1 MRLLQWSNVES
12 ILFSNSWPSY
22 VPISRWCRRPPPF
35 KSFLARHQAPLNLS
49 ASFVSNVVFDAHETS
64 FRAQFYNPPSPPSF
78 FSLSLVPKCRARSL
92 VSSSPPF
99 SPDCPFQPL
108 PPLSN
113 RPWNAF
119 NERLEIVERI
129 FIYAK
134 LAVCYVQKEEIMR
147 GRHCTFSRRIDK
159 KFLLESSLYNYL
171 EIFRTTF

>member
-78 FSLSLVPKCRARSL
+78 SLSLVPKCRARSL

-99 SPDCPFQPL
+99 SPDCPFQP
-108 PPLSN
+108 PPPSRIGREMHLTNVWKSSN
-113 RPWNAF
+113 VYLYMRNSPFVTFKRKKLCVGDIVRSVEESIRSFFWNP
-119 NERLEIVERI
+119 V
-129 FIYAK
+129 Y
-134 LAVCYVQKEEIMR
+134 
-147 GRHCTFSRRIDK
+147 
-159 KFLLESSLYNYL
+159 
-171 EIFRTTF
+171 TTT